1 MLIRI
6 DASFMERKFINL
18 IMVTIEGTY
27 QNGIVKLDREFSS
40 KKPVKVIVTFLEEVE
55 IISEK
60 RLMLADFSFA
70 KSQKAL
76 EDYKGSF
83 SDEVINERRSEL

>member
-1 MLIRI
+1 
-6 DASFMERKFINL
+6 
-18 IMVTIEGTY
+18 MVAIVGTY
-27 QNGIVKLDREFSS
+27 QDGYVKLDREFSS

-55 IISEK
+55 ISSEK
-60 RLMLADFSFA
+60 RLTLSDFSFA

-83 SDEVINERRSEL
+83 GDEVIAERRREL

>member
-1 MLIRI
+1 MILI
-6 DASFMERKFINL
+6 DASFIKVKL
-18 IMVTIEGTY
+18 VSLVMVTIEGIY
-27 QNGIVKLDREFSS
+27 QNGVVKLDKEFLS
-40 KKPVKVIVTFLEEVE
+40 KEPVKVIVTFLEEVE